1 MNLIKRHSWLPA
13 LLMLVMGSIT
23 LALGGCAT
31 NLTTAIVPP
40 PTPLAMAV
48 RLCDSAASSC
58 VSAGSFSLASIRDLN
73 VNVDWQNVPG
83 GTHTQQLAM
92 VLPNG
97 VVYQTISQGFGIAE
111 GTVGSPTVSDAMP
124 VAGTFITQRQ
134 LTGDWTVQISLDGA
148 VVGSQKFALEP

>member
-1 MNLIKRHSWLPA
+1 MILIKRHSWRPA
-13 LLMLVMGSIT
+13 LRMLVMGSIT

-97 VVYQTISQGFGIAE
+97 VAYQTISQGFGIAE
-111 GTVGSPTVSDAMP
+111 GT
-124 VAGTFITQRQ
+124 AGTPTRSGATPAARTLITQRQ
-134 LTGDWTVQISLDGA
+134 LTGDWTI
-148 VVGSQKFALEP
+148 